1 MWWKFR
7 SRCILGGRKGGR
19 KYGIPFCP
27 CWFKM
32 HTSSDVKWAFQ
43 VPLVV
48 KNLAASAGEMW
59 DLGSIALLRRSSL
72 HVMATHSSILAWR
85 IPMDREA
92 WRATVHGVTKSR
104 TGLKWLSTHPVL
116 SHPESPQGALLGW
129 LQRLRAWEWAAFLSS
144 SRVSSRLTL
153 GAVVV
158 ADGLTATASFVC
170 WYGRLHFFCQSFR
183 CYFLTLSV
191 TFLPTPIS

>member
-1 MWWKFR
+1 MECSSIVTWWKFR

-92 WRATVHGVTKSR
+92 WRATVHGVTKSQ
-104 TGLKWLSTHPVL
+104 TQLKQLSTHPHTVMSNRQL
-116 SHPESPQGALLGW
+116 DTRYLKPWNEE
-129 LQRLRAWEWAAFLSS
+129 R
-144 SRVSSRLTL
+144 T
-153 GAVVV
+153 
-158 ADGLTATASFVC
+158 
-170 WYGRLHFFCQSFR
+170 
-183 CYFLTLSV
+183 
-191 TFLPTPIS
+191 